1 MKYTPMKPGQGASP
15 QQCPTGTHTHNN
27 RSGNTGQGT
36 QEQAP
41 IYSPLHNAPI
51 KPHKLRNGAGGIGIY
66 PRRKT
71 PHTGQD
77 RPRKKDIK
85 KPRPQGAGVC
95 TFNFVSESQPT
106 ARTGKPAGT
115 QSPFSTPPHTNR
127 KRRVSVVLVYLAA
140 ISGSSFLS
148 AAESR
153 RELVTFL

>member
-1 MKYTPMKPGQGASP
+1 MKYAPMEPGQGASP
-15 QQCPTGTHTHNN
+15 QQCPTGTHTHNS

-51 KPHKLRNGAGGIGIY
+51 KPHKPRKGAGVLGYTPGAK
-66 PRRKT
+66 RRT
-71 PHTGQD
+71 QGRTGHE
-77 RPRKKDIK
+77 KKDIK

-140 ISGSSFLS
+140 ISGI
-148 AAESR
+148 SR
-153 RELVTFL
+153 FNAVVSIRELVTAL